1 MFRGVL
7 GVVFLALLVLISGVP
22 ADAQAPSAPRVWTQL
37 DGVVEQVEATRLTLK
52 TDQGSRV
59 RVDITAMSTVERK
72 ELNRGRRVSLIGF
85 TSSRTG
91 EFMAWFAPAERE
103 EATAQASP
111 PTTSPATAP
120 PAPTPPAATPQAA
133 PVPIPLPAR

>member
-7 GVVFLALLVLISGVP
+7 GVVFVALVLVGGIP
-22 ADAQAPSAPRVWTQL
+22 AEAQSPTAPRVWTQL

-59 RVDITAMSTVERK
+59 RVDTSSMSPVERK
-72 ELNRGRRVSLIGF
+72 ELNRGRRASLIGF

-103 EATAQASP
+103 ETTAQASP
-111 PTTSPATAP
+111 PTTPPAT
-120 PAPTPPAATPQAA
+120 TPPAATPQAA